1 MELDTKVWARQQ
13 WGSSQLGDRRLT
25 GRAILVGQRMA
36 EHAGKSLQGQMDSWA
51 ETIGASR
58 LLSNEQVKAEELWRP
73 HLEATRAG
81 AAREA
86 GVVLFIQDWTTL
98 DYTAHQTK
106 KGIGP
111 VGSRQQRG
119 MLLHSALAVVP
130 AGKRVLGVAHLQ
142 VFIRPEEPRK
152 PERGRSSGPE
162 GQAWEAGVKAVGRA
176 PEGAHWLHVSD
187 RESAVYAY
195 MAACVGYGK
204 GFVVRAFRNRKVR
217 AGVRQK
223 EGARLKDLAHTLL
236 PKSGSRHAY
245 TVTTQAT
252 KREPARQADIVLS
265 WCRLVV
271 PPPEGE
277 HGELLDV
284 WVVRAWETDPPP
296 GATRVEWILLTSECI
311 ETATAAA
318 RVVEWY
324 TCRWLIEDYHM
335 CLKTGCRIEH
345 SQLDDGADLQRLLG
359 FAVPIAVRLL
369 QLRQDVRNA
378 PEVTAKSVVDPLF
391 VQLLAA
397 RLKLSRNMSLD
408 QFWKGVAQLGGHL
421 GRKSDGPPGW
431 RTLWQGWIKLSEYAL
446 GACLLAC

>member
-1 MELDTKVWARQQ
+1 MELDTNVWARQQ
-13 WGSSQLGDRRLT
+13 WGSSELGDSRLT
-25 GRAILVGQRMA
+25 KRSTVIGQKMA
-36 EHAGKSLQGQMDSWA
+36 EHPGKSLQSQMDDWGGTVA
-51 ETIGASR
+51 ASR
-58 LLSNEQVKAEELWRP
+58 FLSNEDVKAEELWRP
-73 HLEATRAG
+73 HLEATREAAG
-81 AAREA
+81 REA
-86 GVVLFIQDWTTL
+86 SVVLFIQDWTTL
-98 DYTAHQTK
+98 DYTAHPATT
-106 KGIGP
+106 GIGP
-111 VGSRQQRG
+111 VGSRKQRG

-130 AGKRVLGVAHLQ
+130 AGKQVLGVAHIQ
-142 VFIRPEEPRK
+142 VFIRPEEKRK

-162 GQAWEAGVKAVGRA
+162 GRGWEAGVKA
-176 PEGAHWLHVSD
+176 
-187 RESAVYAY
+187 
-195 MAACVGYGK
+195 ACVEYDK

-236 PKSGSRHAY
+236 PKSGPQHAY

-265 WCRLVV
+265 WCRIVV

-277 HGELLDV
+277 HGKPLDV

-311 ETATAAA
+311 ENATAAA
-318 RVVEWY
+318 RIVEWY

-335 CLKTGCRIEH
+335 CLKTGCRVEH

-378 PEVTAKSVVDPLF
+378 PEVTAKSVVDPLL

-397 RLKLSRNMSLD
+397 HLKLPKNMSLA

-421 GRKSDGPPGW
+421 GRKSDGAPGW
-431 RTLWQGWIKLSEYAL
+431 RTLCQGWIKLSEYAV
-446 GACLLAC
+446 GARLIQM